1 MDLSNIDAV
10 IYDMDGVL
18 IDSEPLWHIA
28 EKNAFAVIGIELTTD
43 MCLETTG
50 LRVDE
55 LVGHWYARMPWENYA
70 HGELEQAVIENVVD
84 LVKERGEAKAGV
96 RHSIDYFRGLGK
108 RIALAS
114 SSPYKI
120 IEAATEKLGIRDEF
134 ETIYSAQDEEYGKP
148 HPGVYITT
156 ARKLGVSPVRCL
168 AIEDSLNGV
177 IAAKAARMSCIAI
190 PESELIND
198 ARFSIADEILASLEM
213 I

>member
-1 MDLSNIDAV
+1 
-10 IYDMDGVL
+10 MDGVL

-28 EKNAFAVIGIELTTD
+28 EKRAFKTVGIELTTE

-55 LVGHWYARMPWENYA
+55 LVGHWYARMPWHDYA
-70 HGELEQAVIENVVD
+70 AGELENAVTENVVE
-84 LVKERGEAKAGV
+84 LVKERGDAKAGV
-96 RHSIDYFRGLGK
+96 RQSLEYFREAGL

-114 SSPYKI
+114 SSPYLI
-120 IEAATEKLGIRDEF
+120 IEAATEKLGIRDDFEF
-134 ETIYSAQDEEYGKP
+134 IYSAQDEEYGKP
-148 HPGVYITT
+148 HPAVYLTT

-177 IAAKAARMSCIAI
+177 IAAKAARMACICV
-190 PESELIND
+190 PEPDLFQD
-198 ARFSIADEILASLEM
+198 PKFSIANLIIPSLED